1 MKTGRVLI
9 IGTRPPPI
17 GGVTIHVERLLWVL
31 SKSSFSVR
39 FLPINIKKVFFA
51 NFFRD
56 LVWCDFIHL
65 HTSNPYV
72 RLIVSVFCRLLRIR
86 LISTIHGSLGRFR
99 GLRNWVDLKSVKWTE
114 FPLVLN
120 RQSFEIACRLNRNSR
135 LISAFLPPTEE
146 NPLPIRI
153 EEEILELKSRY
164 MRVWSTNAYNLSFD
178 VEGREIYGISDLIEV
193 FRENSNLGL
202 TISDPT
208 RNYLKYLNSLQTE
221 IPKNVL
227 FITEEHSFYEVM
239 KLTDGMIRN
248 TTTDGDALSV
258 KEALYL
264 GKHALVTDV
273 VSRPKGAVCYT
284 TAQDLSLL
292 LKLEELPP
300 LGETGI
306 LSGEI
311 ELLELYGNCV
321 KLL

>member
-1 MKTGRVLI
+1 MRKNKILI

-17 GGVTIHVERLLWVL
+17 GGVTIHVERLLGIL
-31 SKSSFSVR
+31 KRSSFSVR

-56 LVWCDFIHL
+56 LVWCDVIHL

-72 RLIVSVFCRLLRIR
+72 RLIASMFCRLLGIR

-99 GLRNWVDLKSVKWTE
+99 GLRNWVDLKSVKWTD

-146 NPLPIRI
+146 NPLPIHI
-153 EEEILELKSRY
+153 VEDILALKSKCE
-164 MRVWSTNAYNLSFD
+164 RVWCTNASNLSFD
-178 VEGREIYGISDLIEV
+178 VNGKEIYGISDLIEL
-193 FRENSNLGL
+193 FRENPNLGM
-202 TISDPT
+202 TVSDPT
-208 RNYLKYLNSLQTE
+208 GDYLKYLNSLQTE

-258 KEALYL
+258 KESLWL
-264 GKHALVTDV
+264 GKTTLVTDV
-273 VSRPKGAVCYT
+273 VSRPEGVICFNGLKELGTLLVSSVSPNLPYGG
-284 TAQDLSLL
+284 DNLSGEADL
-292 LKLEELPP
+292 LKLYA
-300 LGETGI
+300 
-306 LSGEI
+306 EI
-311 ELLELYGNCV
+311 V
-321 KLL
+321 S

>member
-1 MKTGRVLI
+1 MVKDKILI

-17 GGVTIHVERLLWVL
+17 GGVTIHVERLLGIL
-31 SKSSFSVR
+31 HKRSFPVR
-39 FLPINIKKVFFA
+39 FLPMNIKKVFFA

-56 LVWCDFIHL
+56 LVWCDVIHL

-72 RLIVSVFCRLLRIR
+72 RLIASMFCRLLGIR

-99 GLRNWVDLKSVKWTE
+99 GLRNWADLKSVKWTE
-114 FPLVLN
+114 SPLVLN
-120 RQSFEIACRLNRNSR
+120 KQSFEIACRLNRNSR

-146 NPLPIRI
+146 KTLPTRI
-153 EEEILELKSRY
+153 VEEILELKSRY

-178 VEGREIYGISDLIEV
+178 VEGREIYGISDLIEL
-193 FRENSNLGL
+193 FLENSNLGL

-208 RNYLKYLNSLQTE
+208 GNYLKYLNSLQIE

-227 FITEEHSFYEVM
+227 FITGEHSFYEVM

-306 LSGEI
+306 LSGET
-311 ELLELYGNCV
+311 ELLELYDNCV
-321 KLL
+321 KFL

>member
-227 FITEEHSFYEVM
+227 FITEEHPTSP
-239 KLTDGMIRN
+239 
-248 TTTDGDALSV
+248 S
-258 KEALYL
+258 
-264 GKHALVTDV
+264 
-273 VSRPKGAVCYT
+273 
-284 TAQDLSLL
+284 
-292 LKLEELPP
+292 
-300 LGETGI
+300 
-306 LSGEI
+306 SG
-311 ELLELYGNCV
+311 NSN
-321 KLL
+321 